1 MPPVLLEIGKN
12 SVKIDYFC
20 KFLVLCLCMK
30 KKILIVEDEQDIADL
45 IHFNI
50 FKAGFDANLAM
61 NGNEAIEKARELN
74 PDLVILDLM
83 IPNISGFEVCSILKE
98 NPKTKK
104 IPIIILTAR
113 GAEEDVVKGLEAG
126 ADDYMTKPFSPKI
139 LLARVNAVLRR
150 TPREESNESDILKHG
165 SLKVD
170 LIKRKVT
177 LKEKELDL
185 TFSEFEILC
194 LLLKKP
200 GWVFTRAQI
209 VNLIRGTNHAIT
221 DRSVD
226 VQIVG
231 LRKKLGDLGPLVE
244 TVRGV
249 GYRFKESEE

>member
-1 MPPVLLEIGKN
+1 MN
-12 SVKIDYFC
+12 SKR
-20 KFLVLCLCMK
+20 
-30 KKILIVEDEQDIADL
+30 KILIVEDEKDIADL

-50 FKAGFDANLAM
+50 FKAGFDATLAM
-61 NGNEAIEKARELN
+61 NGNEAIEKARDIG
-74 PDLVILDLM
+74 PDLILLDLM
-83 IPNISGFEVCSILKE
+83 IPEISGYEVCSILRE
-98 NPKTKK
+98 NPKTKN

-113 GAEEDVVKGLEAG
+113 GAEEDIVKGLESG
-126 ADDYMTKPFSPKI
+126 ADDYITKPFSPKV
-139 LLARVNAVLRR
+139 LLARVNAVFRR
-150 TPREESNESDILKHG
+150 VPKQEKNESDILKHG
-165 SLKVD
+165 ILKVD
-170 LIKRKVT
+170 QVKRKVF
-177 LKEKELDL
+177 LKDQELDL

-231 LRKKLGDLGPLVE
+231 LRKKLGDLGVLIE

-249 GYRFKESEE
+249 GYRFKESE